1 MATLQ
6 ELENA
11 KLVTIDNLGTIKQYI
26 DAETELTSQDVIQA
40 LGYTPA
46 TEKTVPIFSLEI
58 RDGDLI
64 MHYADDSSQPLA
76 YINENGEL
84 IMNL

>member
-1 MATLQ
+1 MANLQ
-6 ELENA
+6 ELQNA
-11 KLVTIDNLGTIKQYI
+11 KLVTTENLSVIKDYI
-26 DAETELTSQDVIQA
+26 DTETELTSQDIIQA

-84 IMNL
+84 IMSL

>member
-11 KLVTIDNLGTIKQYI
+11 KLVTIDNLNVIKQYI
-26 DAETELTSQDVIQA
+26 DTEKELTSQDVIQA

-46 TEKTVPIFSLEI
+46 AEQEAISEDFIRGLFS
-58 RDGDLI
+58 
-64 MHYADDSSQPLA
+64 
-76 YINENGEL
+76 
-84 IMNL
+84 